1 MRAVSFRNNLLV
13 NLPEVMSQLDKLEIV
28 DLTGNPLEVR
38 TTRKRIKIIDK
49 TILYF
54 CNMN

>member
-38 TTRKRIKIIDK
+38 TTRKRIKI
-49 TILYF
+49 
-54 CNMN
+54 